1 MRHSHVGYHIYM
13 INIYTYYICMH
24 KCWNSQDLALHDCVE
39 GKEMLS
45 FRTDNVCSDWEA
57 DHAGRK
63 GPF

>member
-1 MRHSHVGYHIYM
+1 MHI
-13 INIYTYYICMH
+13 ICVCI